1 MKRPLVRDPRYD
13 AVGSSSLREELFKRY
28 QMDLS
33 SSSTKLS
40 AEDQAA
46 QKAKAKKERAEA
58 SLREREQQ
66 VKEKQHQLERDLRR
80 SKQGANREE
89 AEREFG
95 SLLVQAIREHNVSWS
110 AALPLLEKD
119 ARFQSPGL
127 SLSDKQRMF
136 NSHLETI
143 ARKRLDALHKL
154 FESHSPKLNTPFE
167 DVFPEIVNDF
177 AVTRLNLTP
186 EKLEQRYEQWQDV
199 RFQQARK
206 DFETLLKEN
215 SFVDF
220 WGRMRNKNIN
230 DKAYIPEN
238 EDEDDDYGAE
248 GGGKANLAD
257 MAKSVDLK
265 EIHAVLRVS
274 CMTHCLDDNGL

>member
-1 MKRPLVRDPRYD
+1 
-13 AVGSSSLREELFKRY
+13 
-28 QMDLS
+28 MDLS

-110 AALPLLEKD
+110 TALPLLEKD

-143 ARKRLDALHKL
+143 ARKRLDALYKL